1 MENLAEK
8 WQHLMLMEEEDEA
21 IIVDEQRLAKDSKN
35 GDLSL
40 VGKLHADR
48 PISKKVIR
56 NTMRKV
62 WITIQ
67 PFTFSDISQNLF
79 NVAFENQEDKDRVIR
94 GRPWLFNSYLFALK
108 LFDKC
113 TPLFNKEQF

>member
-8 WQHLMLMEEEDEA
+8 WQHLMLMEEEDKA
-21 IIVDEQRLAKDSKN
+21 IIVYEQRLAEESKK

-40 VGKLHADR
+40 VGKPHTDR
-48 PISKKVIR
+48 PISKKVIL

-67 PFTFSDISQNLF
+67 PFTFSDVSQNLF
-79 NVAFENQEDKDRVIR
+79 NVAFENQEDKDKVI
-94 GRPWLFNSYLFALK
+94 
-108 LFDKC
+108 
-113 TPLFNKEQF
+113 